1 MTRGEKR
8 SRSLK
13 HNKNNKALLRSE
25 INHATDP
32 NVRLELTKLLMGL
45 ENEERLS
52 RKRTFFFVLVG
63 IILVTSF
70 FFFLGNREPNKRNNA
85 YQQVKTAETSSLQTS
100 SSSLLET
107 KEPLLETQLS
117 TPQIEKW
124 VLAILEYAPTPPTKY
139 LLTIKIDNTDN
150 LVYINVGIDQLDG
163 FGTFRVTAKGELEFN
178 PYMSSQWH
186 VLSTK
191 YLETDLAKRYFA
203 KQDEEQHKNN
213 VSVLSLSKL
222 QGTWGVMQTDN
233 IITIHPD
240 GRWTTRVMGTQED
253 RNIPIILYRYDDE
266 SHLFYLSID
275 GQDSELRILSNDEF
289 SLKKS
294 VNETSSLFS
303 RME

>member
-1 MTRGEKR
+1 MKHGEKR

-13 HNKNNKALLRSE
+13 HDKNNKALLRSE

-32 NVRLELTKLLMGL
+32 DVRLELTKLLMGL

-52 RKRTFFFVLVG
+52 RKRTFFFILVG
-63 IILVTSF
+63 IILVTSL
-70 FFFLGNREPNKRNNA
+70 FFFLGNKDPKKGTNA
-85 YQQVKTAETSSLQTS
+85 YQQVKTAETSSPQTS
-100 SSSLLET
+100 SSSLPET

-117 TPQIEKW
+117 TPQIERW
-124 VLAILEYAPTPPTKY
+124 VLAILEYALTPPTKY

-150 LVYINVGIDQLDG
+150 LVYINVGVDQLDG
-163 FGTFRVTAKGELEFN
+163 FGTFRVTARGELEFT

-191 YLETDLAKRYFA
+191 YLETDLAKRYFS
-203 KQDEEQHKNN
+203 KQDEEQRKNN

-222 QGTWGVMQTDN
+222 QGNWGVMQTDN

-240 GRWTTRVMGTQED
+240 GHWTTRVMGTQED
-253 RNIPIILYRYDDE
+253 RNIPINIYHYDDE
-266 SHLFYLSID
+266 SNLFYLSID
-275 GQDSELRILSNDEF
+275 GQDSELRILNTDES